1 MCLLVVPEISSL
13 KVPTGDP
20 VQSHSISEW
29 SNKGKNNKNKGEVH
43 LPTGLDCCTELFPTQ
58 EKIRYELGA
67 GSTN

>member
-29 SNKGKNNKNKGEVH
+29 SNKGKNSKNKGEIH
-43 LPTGLDCCTELFPTQ
+43 LPTGFRLLYGALSNIREN
-58 EKIRYELGA
+58 KI
-67 GSTN
+67 